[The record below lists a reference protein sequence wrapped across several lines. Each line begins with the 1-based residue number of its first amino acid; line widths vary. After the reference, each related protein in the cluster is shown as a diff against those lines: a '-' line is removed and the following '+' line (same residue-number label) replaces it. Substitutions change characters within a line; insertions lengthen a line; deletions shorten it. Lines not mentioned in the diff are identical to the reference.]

1 VLRLT
6 PVSWFVLILLSFS
19 LSPFSSDLLRYQR
32 LSGNRYCLARM
43 RDKSHRCHQC
53 YISRKV
59 NNEDSEREVRTNFLQ
74 IFTCYLHLLLTHNL
88 LVDQFIVRSMTLS
101 RLGYHV
107 PKRYRARSHL
117 DFLITIKRTRCII
130 SALTQPLLLG
140 PRSRYISYSKMLSCL
155 IGACPGSIV
164 NAVGADR

>member
-1 VLRLT
+1 VALWIPSDDHQLFLLLVLFDSLATWFYFPLLYLIDASVRLFSGFIYNGFTCVLRLT

-117 DFLITIKRTRCII
+117 QTF
-130 SALTQPLLLG
+130 
-140 PRSRYISYSKMLSCL
+140 
-155 IGACPGSIV
+155 
-164 NAVGADR
+164 